1 MAGKKIGKL
10 SKSMIIRRKPREAAG
25 PAGERK
31 RESRSADAGLAE
43 LRGTLEASLDSAST
57 LVIPRHGKE
66 PGGSSWDSAKVVPLH
81 PRAIREAAQDDDGAD
96 DDSYDDGDFDD
107 GEAVDR
113 GVEARAD
120 RPAVRRPVSAAMP
133 KSGTE
138 QAAFEQAEATNDLL
152 VKALRSADLGTAETL
167 FGRLAGL
174 SPVATLAVLYDP
186 KGEDLALT
194 CRALGMDQLQFV
206 SVYILSRK
214 LGLGE
219 EALAPQDLARLVAL
233 FEASDLDEARA
244 RLKGL
249 QEGKA
254 GSAARPFRR
263 D

>member
-10 SKSMIIRRKPREAAG
+10 SKSMIIRRKPRDDAANAGAGTGAEG
-25 PAGERK
+25 PGDASPAALRAALEG
-31 RESRSADAGLAE
+31 SFDSAD
-43 LRGTLEASLDSAST
+43 T

-66 PGGSSWDSAKVVPLH
+66 PASSPWESANVVPLH
-81 PRAIREAAQDDDGAD
+81 PRPAREAAQGDEDDDRD
-96 DDSYDDGDFDD
+96 DEAESDFD
-107 GEAVDR
+107 E
-113 GVEARAD
+113 EEPRAS
-120 RPAVRRPVSAAMP
+120 RPAVRRPVAAALP
-133 KSGTE
+133 RSGAE
-138 QAAFEQAEATNDLL
+138 QAAFEAAEATNDLL
-152 VKALRSADLGTAETL
+152 VKALRSADLGAAEKL
-167 FGRLAGL
+167 FGRLANL
-174 SPVATLAVLYDP
+174 SPVATLSVLYDP

-233 FEASDLDEARA
+233 FEASDLEEART
-244 RLKGL
+244 RLQGL
-249 QEGKA
+249 REGKA

>member
-10 SKSMIIRRKPREAAG
+10 SKSMIIRRKPRETVGAAG
-25 PAGERK
+25 DNKQAVASSDAGVTDLRGP
-31 RESRSADAGLAE
+31 ADASPETAG
-43 LRGTLEASLDSAST
+43 T
-57 LVIPRHGKE
+57 LVIPRHSGA
-66 PGGSSWDSAKVVPLH
+66 PAGSAWGSSKVVPLH
-81 PRAIREAAQDDDGAD
+81 PRSIRERSDDSEDDDLDVVD
-96 DDSYDDGDFDD
+96 DLDD
-107 GEAVDR
+107 AA
-113 GVEARAD
+113 ARPP
-120 RPAVRRPVSAAMP
+120 RPAVRRPMAAPMP
-133 KSGTE
+133 KTGAE
-138 QAAFEQAEATNDLL
+138 QTAFEEAEATNELL

-194 CRALGMDQLQFV
+194 CRALSMDQLQFV

-249 QEGKA
+249 QEGRA
-254 GSAARPFRR
+254 GSAARPFRH